1 MKIGYARV
9 STSEQDLDTQINLL
23 KLEGC
28 EKIFEEKIS
37 GTKKN
42 RPQLARLLDTLR
54 EGDIVIVSELT
65 RLSRSTKD
73 LFNLVDS
80 IQATGANIKSLKE
93 SWVDTTSPIGN
104 FMFTVM
110 AGITQF
116 ERDLISLRTKEGL
129 ETSRKK
135 GKVGGR
141 PKTKQEKL
149 DAAINLKH
157 AGLSVSE
164 ITNIT
169 GVSKTSL
176 YRALKKAQQSQS

>member
-9 STSEQDLDTQINLL
+9 STLKQDLDTQLNLL

-28 EKIFEEKIS
+28 ERIYKEKIS
-37 GTKKN
+37 GTIKK
-42 RPQLARLLDTLR
+42 RPELEKLLDTLR
-54 EGDIVIVSELT
+54 EGDTVIVSELT

-80 IQATGANIKSLKE
+80 IQSKGANIKSLKE
-93 SWVDTTSPIGN
+93 NWVDTTSPIGS
-104 FMFTVM
+104 FMFTVI

-129 ETSRKK
+129 EASRKK

-141 PKTKQEKL
+141 PRINQEKV
-149 DAAINLKH
+149 DAAITLKN

-176 YRALKKAQQSQS
+176 YRALKEIDNLQS

>member
-9 STSEQDLDTQINLL
+9 STSKQDLDTQLNLL
-23 KLEGC
+23 NAEGC
-28 EKIFEEKIS
+28 ERIFEEKIS

-42 RPQLARLLDTLR
+42 RPQLQRLLDTLR
-54 EGDIVIVSELT
+54 AGDTVVISELT

-73 LFNLVDS
+73 LFVLVDT
-80 IQATGANIKSLKE
+80 IQEKGANIKSLKD
-93 SWVDTTSPIGN
+93 SWVDTTTPIGS
-104 FMFTVM
+104 FMFSVM
-110 AGITQF
+110 AGISQF

-129 ETSRKK
+129 EASRKK

-141 PKTKQEKL
+141 PKTKQEKI
-149 DAAINLKH
+149 DAAIRLKET
-157 AGLSVSE
+157 GLSVSE

-176 YRALKKAQQSQS
+176 YRALKEYKQSQQ

>member
-23 KLEGC
+23 QLEGC
-28 EKIFEEKIS
+28 EKIFSEKIS

-42 RPQLARLLDTLR
+42 RPQLERLLDTLR
-54 EGDIVIVSELT
+54 EGDTVIISELT

-73 LFNLVDS
+73 LFNIVDF
-80 IQATGANIKSLKE
+80 IQAKGANIKSLKE
-93 SWVDTTSPIGN
+93 SWVDTTSPIGS

-129 ETSRKK
+129 ETARKK
-135 GKVGGR
+135 GKIGGR
-141 PKTKQEKL
+141 PKIKQEKL
-149 DAAINLKH
+149 DVAINLKY

-176 YRALKKAQQSQS
+176 YRALKKSEQSQY